1 MNEKKKVSMEDVA
14 KYCGLSTV
22 TVSRVLN
29 NASTVREYNRQK
41 VLDAMKALNYVP
53 DAAARTLAKGT
64 TGIIGMITPKLQDPF
79 FSHIIQEVNN
89 CLIRHNMFLA
99 ISVTANQGCDYI
111 LQQQRVDGMVVL
123 APGME
128 DSFVPQLKASGV
140 PFVVL
145 DSHSRE
151 EDYSSI
157 LVDNFEGGYLA
168 GQHFLRLGHRRIGFI
183 GGPLSMVNSA
193 ERQQGLEQ
201 ALKEQGISL
210 SCAERGEFTFRDG
223 YQIMTRWILNDM
235 VPTAVFAADCNLA
248 IGAITALKEHGIPVP
263 GQVSV
268 CGFDDEPLAREYV
281 PALTIVAQ
289 PTAELAER
297 AIEQLLCWIGGKQ
310 PAQLVYRLKPRLII
324 RDSTSVCQGTG
335 ALLSDGIA
343 APAGAD
349 REEQEGVQDK

>member
-1 MNEKKKVSMEDVA
+1 MDERKKVSMEDVA

-41 VLDAMKALNYVP
+41 VLDAMRALNYVP

-64 TGIIGMITPKLQDPF
+64 TGIIGMITPRLQDPF
-79 FSHIIQEVNN
+79 FNHIVQEVNN
-89 CLIRHNMFLA
+89 CLICHNMFLA

-111 LQQQRVDGMVVL
+111 LQQQRVDGMIVL

-128 DSFVPQLKASGV
+128 DVFVPRLKASSV

-151 EDYSSI
+151 PDYSCV
-157 LVDNFEGGYLA
+157 LVDNIDGGYQA
-168 GQHFLRLGHRRIGFI
+168 GQHFLRLGHTKIGFI

-201 ALKEQGISL
+201 ALKERNL
-210 SCAERGEFTFRDG
+210 SVFCSERGEFTFRDG

-248 IGAITALKEHGIPVP
+248 IGAITALKEHGISVP
-263 GQVSV
+263 EQVSV

-289 PTAELAER
+289 PVAELAEC
-297 AIEQLLCWIGGKQ
+297 AVTQLLGWIGGDR
-310 PAQLVYRLKPRLII
+310 PGQLVYRLKPKLVL
-324 RDSTSVCQGTG
+324 RDSTAVC
-335 ALLSDGIA
+335 
-343 APAGAD
+343 PD
-349 REEQEGVQDK
+349 RKKQTAEK